1 MNRIIC
7 IVGAGLLSCV
17 GALAQEGGNPAGL
30 SADTPGLETAKPAA
44 DHSNA
49 QDKLFVRQAAIG
61 NQAEVELGQLASK
74 KATTQ
79 PVREFAQHMIDDHSK
94 SRDKVRKLARGV
106 NGQVSKDL
114 DPEHQAVRAKL
125 EKASGKD
132 FDVQYIGAMIQD
144 HQRTVNLLQWLITN
158 GQNEPLKRYAIET
171 LPDVTEHLEMAKQQY
186 AMLTS
191 GAPPSAPAP
200 PAR

>member
-7 IVGAGLLSCV
+7 IVGAGLLSSA
-17 GALAQEGGNPAGL
+17 GAYAQQGGNPAGM
-30 SADTPGLETAKPAA
+30 SADTPGLETANPAA

-61 NQAEVELGQLASK
+61 NQAEVELGQLAQK

-79 PVREFAQHMIDDHSK
+79 PVRDFAQHMVKDHST
-94 SRDKVRKLARGV
+94 SGDQLRKLGRGV
-106 NGQVSKDL
+106 NAQIPKDV

-132 FDVQYIGAMIQD
+132 FDVDYMGAMIMD

-158 GQNEPLKRYAIET
+158 GQNEPLKKYAIAT
-171 LPDVTEHLEMAKQQY
+171 LPDVTKHLEMAKQQY

-191 GAPPSAPAP
+191 GAPPASVP
-200 PAR
+200 PAK